1 MLSNDFFRCRVLC
14 WFRRMCMCG
23 SVSAA
28 EKLRCFAARIGER
41 KDVRGNRTLLRMRF
55 AYNNKTATLTVYPE
69 GEIDQYYAGE
79 MRSLIDNEINK
90 RGTVS
95 MLVLDFKNVTFMDSA
110 GIGMI
115 LGRYKLLRLK
125 GATLVLRNVSAA
137 AERVLRIAG
146 VYKLLEKNNG

>member
-1 MLSNDFFRCRVLC
+1 
-14 WFRRMCMCG
+14 
-23 SVSAA
+23 
-28 EKLRCFAARIGER
+28 
-41 KDVRGNRTLLRMRF
+41 MRF